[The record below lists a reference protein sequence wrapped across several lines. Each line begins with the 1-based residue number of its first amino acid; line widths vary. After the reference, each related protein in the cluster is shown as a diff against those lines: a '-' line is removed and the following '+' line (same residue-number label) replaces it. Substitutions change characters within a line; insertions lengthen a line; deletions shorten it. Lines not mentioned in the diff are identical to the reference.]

1 MSHQSELIAT
11 NIDEYL
17 TQHERKE
24 MLRLLTCGSVDDG
37 KSTLIGKLL
46 LESKMVFEDHLAA
59 LQKDS
64 DKHGTTGGELDPA
77 LLSDGLE
84 DERQQ
89 GITID
94 VAYRYFSTAK
104 RKFII
109 ADTPGHQQYT
119 RNMATG
125 ASNCDLA
132 IILIDARPGHGV
144 LEQTKR
150 HSFIVSLLGIRH
162 VVVAVNK
169 MDLVGYSQEVFERI
183 RADYLEFAAKMSADD
198 VTFIPISALKGDN
211 IVAKSQPM
219 AWYEGST
226 LMHHLENVYIG
237 SDRNLHD
244 FRFPVQYVNR
254 PHLDFRGFCG
264 TVASGIVRRGDEIMA
279 IPSRK
284 TSRVKSIVT
293 FDGELQE
300 SFAGQAVTLT
310 LEDEIDISRGDMI
323 VRPGNVPPI
332 MQRFDC
338 NLVWMSETP
347 MVPGKQYLIKQATK
361 SAAGCVSTLRY
372 RIDVNTLQRSPA
384 PTLGLNE
391 IGRCEIELT
400 EPACID
406 SYRRNRTT
414 GALILIDRITNATV
428 AAAMALDTSPD
439 RPRDHWDDPPASTI
453 QQSARQSE
461 VTSDERSRRY
471 GQKPATVLFTGLTGS
486 GKRSIALALERRLFE
501 DGRAVTVLDGQNM
514 RLGISRDL
522 GFSAEERSENLRR
535 AAEVSRLMN
544 DAGLITI
551 ASFVAPSDAVRQRAR
566 EVIGPERFI
575 EVYLDVPVEVC
586 RKRDQSG
593 MYAKADAGEI
603 PNFPGVSAPFDVP
616 PTPDLTLKAHE
627 LSIDT
632 CAERII
638 ALLKERGVV
647 KG

>member
-17 TQHERKE
+17 AQHERKE

-64 DKHGTTGGELDPA
+64 AKHGTTGGELDPA

-162 VVVAVNK
+162 IVVAVNK

-219 AWYEGST
+219 AWYQGST

-264 TVASGIVRRGDEIMA
+264 TVASGIVRQGDEIMA

-284 TSRVKSIVT
+284 SSRVKSIVT
-293 FDGELQE
+293 FDGELPE
-300 SFAGQAVTLT
+300 AFASQAVTIT

-361 SAAGCVSTLRY
+361 SVSGCVSTLRY
-372 RIDVNTLQRSPA
+372 RIEVNTLLRSPA

-439 RPRDHWDDPPASTI
+439 RPRDHWDDQPAATI
-453 QQSARQSE
+453 QQAARQSE
-461 VTSDERSRRY
+461 VTSDERARRY

-486 GKRSIALALERRLFE
+486 GKRAVALALERRMFE

-535 AAEVSRLMN
+535 AAEVARLMN
-544 DAGLITI
+544 DAGLIAI
-551 ASFVAPSDAVRQRAR
+551 ASFVAPSEAVRQRAR

-575 EVYLDVPVEVC
+575 EIYFEVPVEVC
-586 RKRDQSG
+586 RQRDQSG

-603 PNFPGVSAPFDVP
+603 PNFPGVTAPFDVP
-616 PTPDLTLKAHE
+616 ASPDLTLKPHE
-627 LSIDT
+627 LSIEA

>member
-59 LQKDS
+59 LEKDS
-64 DKHGTTGGELDPA
+64 AKHGTTGREVDPA
-77 LLSDGLE
+77 LLIDGLE
-84 DERQQ
+84 SEREQ

-264 TVASGIVRRGDEIMA
+264 TVASGIVRQGDEIMA
-279 IPSRK
+279 LPSRK

-293 FDGELQE
+293 FDGELPE
-300 SFAGQAVTLT
+300 AFASQAVTLT

-332 MQRFDC
+332 SQRFDC

-439 RPRDHWDDPPASTI
+439 RPRDHWDDQPVATL
-453 QQSARQSE
+453 QQTARQSE
-461 VTSDERSRRY
+461 VTSDERTRRY

-486 GKRSIALALERRLFE
+486 GKRAIALALERRLFD
-501 DGRAVTVLDGQNM
+501 DGRAVAVLDGQNM

-535 AAEVSRLMN
+535 AAEVARLMN
-544 DAGLITI
+544 DAGLIAI
-551 ASFVAPSDAVRQRAR
+551 ASFAAPSEAVRQRAR
-566 EVIGPERFI
+566 EVIGHERFI
-575 EVYLDVPVEVC
+575 EVYLDVPVDIC
-586 RKRDQSG
+586 RQRDQSG

-603 PNFPGVSAPFDVP
+603 PNFPGVTAPFDVP
-616 PTPDLTLKAHE
+616 TSPDLTLKTHE

-632 CAERII
+632 CAERVV
-638 ALLKERGVV
+638 ALLRDRGII
-647 KG
+647 KN

>member
-59 LQKDS
+59 LRKDS
-64 DKHGTTGGELDPA
+64 AKHGTTGAELDPA

-132 IILIDARPGHGV
+132 VILIDARPGHGV

-183 RADYLEFAAKMSADD
+183 RGDYLEFAAKMSADD

-211 IVAKSQPM
+211 IVAKSPHM

-264 TVASGIVRRGDEIMA
+264 TVSSGIVRRGDEIMA
-279 IPSRK
+279 LPSRK
-284 TSRVKSIVT
+284 TSKVKSIVT
-293 FDGELQE
+293 FDGELAE
-300 SFAGQAVTLT
+300 GYAGQAVTLT

-323 VRPGNVPPI
+323 VRPGNVPPTV
-332 MQRFDC
+332 QRFDC
-338 NLVWMSETP
+338 MLVWMSETP
-347 MVPGKQYLIKQATK
+347 MVPGKQYLIKQTTK
-361 SAAGCVSTLRY
+361 SAAGSISTLRY

-406 SYRRNRTT
+406 SYRRNRAT

-439 RPRDHWDDPPASTI
+439 RPRDHWDDAPAATLK
-453 QQSARQSE
+453 QAGRQSE
-461 VTSDERSRRY
+461 VTTEERTRRY
-471 GQKPATVLFTGLTGS
+471 GQQPATVLLTGLTGS
-486 GKRSIALALERRLFE
+486 GKRSIAQALERRLFD

-535 AAEVSRLMN
+535 AAEVARLVN
-544 DAGLITI
+544 DAGLIAI

-566 EVIGPERFI
+566 EVIGPERFVEI
-575 EVYLDVPVEVC
+575 FLDVPVEIC
-586 RKRDQSG
+586 RQRDTSG

-616 PTPDLTLKAHE
+616 PSPDLAIKSHE
-627 LSIDT
+627 LSIDE

-638 ALLKERGVV
+638 GLLKERGVI
-647 KG
+647 K

>member
-1 MSHQSELIAT
+1 
-11 NIDEYL
+11 
-17 TQHERKE
+17 
-24 MLRLLTCGSVDDG
+24 
-37 KSTLIGKLL
+37 
-46 LESKMVFEDHLAA
+46 
-59 LQKDS
+59 
-64 DKHGTTGGELDPA
+64 
-77 LLSDGLE
+77 
-84 DERQQ
+84 
-89 GITID
+89 
-94 VAYRYFSTAK
+94 
-104 RKFII
+104 
-109 ADTPGHQQYT
+109 
-119 RNMATG
+119 
-125 ASNCDLA
+125 
-132 IILIDARPGHGV
+132 
-144 LEQTKR
+144 
-150 HSFIVSLLGIRH
+150 
-162 VVVAVNK
+162 
-169 MDLVGYSQEVFERI
+169 
-183 RADYLEFAAKMSADD
+183 
-198 VTFIPISALKGDN
+198 
-211 IVAKSQPM
+211 
-219 AWYEGST
+219 
-226 LMHHLENVYIG
+226 MHHLENVYIG

-264 TVASGIVRRGDEIMA
+264 TVASGIVRQGDEIMA
-279 IPSRK
+279 LPSRK

-293 FDGELQE
+293 FDGELPE
-300 SFAGQAVTLT
+300 AFASQAVTLT

-332 MQRFDC
+332 SQRFDC

-439 RPRDHWDDPPASTI
+439 RPRDHWDDQPVATL
-453 QQSARQSE
+453 QQTARQSE
-461 VTSDERSRRY
+461 VTSDERTRRY

-486 GKRSIALALERRLFE
+486 GKRAIALALERRLFD
-501 DGRAVTVLDGQNM
+501 DGRAVAVLDGQNM

-535 AAEVSRLMN
+535 AAEVARLMN
-544 DAGLITI
+544 DAGLIAI
-551 ASFVAPSDAVRQRAR
+551 ASFAAPSEAVRQRAR
-566 EVIGPERFI
+566 EVIGHERFI
-575 EVYLDVPVEVC
+575 EVYLDVPVDIC
-586 RKRDQSG
+586 RQRDQSG

-603 PNFPGVSAPFDVP
+603 PNFPGVTAPFDVP
-616 PTPDLTLKAHE
+616 TSPDLTLKTHE

-632 CAERII
+632 CAERVV
-638 ALLKERGVV
+638 ALLRDRGII
-647 KG
+647 KN

>member
-17 TQHERKE
+17 AQHERKE

-64 DKHGTTGGELDPA
+64 AKHGTTGGEIDPA

-162 VVVAVNK
+162 IVVAVNK
-169 MDLVGYSQEVFERI
+169 MDLVGYSEEVFNRI
-183 RADYLEFAAKMSADD
+183 RSDYLEFAAKMAADD

-211 IVAKSQPM
+211 IVAKSPHM
-219 AWYEGST
+219 PWYEGST

-293 FDGELQE
+293 FDGELSE
-300 SFAGQAVTLT
+300 AFAAQAVTLT

-332 MQRFDC
+332 LQRFDC
-338 NLVWMSETP
+338 MLVWMSETP

-361 SAAGCVSTLRY
+361 TAAGCVSTLRY
-372 RIDVNTLQRSPA
+372 RIDINTLQRSPA
-384 PTLGLNE
+384 PTLSLNE

-406 SYRRNRTT
+406 SYRRNRAT
-414 GALILIDRITNATV
+414 GALIVIDRITNATV

-439 RPRDHWDDPPASTI
+439 RPRDHWDDQPAATVT
-453 QQSARQSE
+453 QAAPQSE
-461 VTSDERSRRY
+461 VTPEERNRRY
-471 GQKPATVLFTGLTGS
+471 GQKPATVLLTGLTGS
-486 GKRSIALALERRLFE
+486 GKRAIALALERRLFD
-501 DGRAVTVLDGQNM
+501 DGRAVAVLDGQNL

-535 AAEVSRLMN
+535 AAEVGRLMN
-544 DAGLITI
+544 DAGLIAI
-551 ASFVAPSDAVRQRAR
+551 ASLVAPSDAVRQRAR

-575 EVYLDVPVEVC
+575 EIYLDVPVEVC
-586 RKRDQSG
+586 RQRDQSG

-603 PNFPGVSAPFDVP
+603 PNFPGVSASFDVP
-616 PTPDLTLKAHE
+616 PSPDLAIKAHE
-627 LSIDT
+627 LSVEQ
-632 CAERII
+632 CVERVLG
-638 ALLKERGVV
+638 LLKERGIVR
-647 KG
+647 G